1 MRLNDPLARL
11 EPKQIFV
18 DAVWASDESATT
30 KIFLL
35 CIARFFDSDC
45 RSSSMSYTQIA
56 NDCGF
61 TESTS
66 KRAAKAVRERWLRIE
81 IGKGFFTPGKGRQNL
96 YHGLVPEPVLDSLRQ
111 HKAAMRRQA
120 VRVSPGSQSDT
131 PKNRGGCKEVT
142 PSCPPGYD
150 DGTPKHEVGVTQ
162 CYPPGYHGDTLT
174 LDRTLDDRLS
184 ESKETQ
190 NQITQAAAV
199 ERVAAAPINLEKLN
213 QKLLSA
219 ANGSVANS
227 AALLSIAIPI
237 TWLEGGADLERDVLP
252 TIRSVAARAC
262 QRGKTISTWNYF
274 TKPIVEAKRDREIG
288 GAAFAAYTGA
298 GQPSIDAVAEAW
310 LKSPHGT
317 MAIDIHG
324 GREEAKKFWME
335 LQQEEKTDA

>member
-1 MRLNDPLARL
+1 MRSNDPLARL

-111 HKAAMRRQA
+111 HKAAMRRRA

-131 PKNRGGCKEVT
+131 PTNRAGCKDVT

-199 ERVAAAPINLEKLN
+199 ERVAAAPIKLEKLH

-219 ANGSVANS
+219 ANGSIANP
-227 AALLSIAIPI
+227 AVLNTAIPI

-252 TIRSVAARAC
+252 TVRAVSARAHQQ
-262 QRGKTISTWNYF
+262 QRQINSWSYF
-274 TKPIVEAKRDREIG
+274 TDAIAEAKRNREAG
-288 GAAFAAYTGA
+288 RAPFAAHTGG
-298 GQPSIDAVAEAW
+298 GQPSIDAVAESW
-310 LKSPHGT
+310 LRSPHGK

-324 GREEAKKFWME
+324 GREEAKKFWIE
-335 LQQEEKTDA
+335 LQQEGKSDA